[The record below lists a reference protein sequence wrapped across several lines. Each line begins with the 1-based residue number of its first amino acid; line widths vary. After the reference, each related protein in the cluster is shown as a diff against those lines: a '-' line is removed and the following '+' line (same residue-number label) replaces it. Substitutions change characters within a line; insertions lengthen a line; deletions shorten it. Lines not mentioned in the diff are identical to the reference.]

1 MQQRKT
7 PIWGLSA
14 IVILGVGGF
23 FLGKE
28 MISQPVSIENLES
41 NYMMSE
47 TLAIQENNQDIL
59 MSGKAASDFNNV
71 APAAGDNEAGKELME
86 AAPEMDTANRV
97 APQDMPVENDMQ
109 ADEATEEDTAADISE
124 ETAEDQAAAAS
135 DDTEERLSKMEEN
148 DDPLT
153 AIRAIGDPNA
163 PVIMEDFSSLTCPH
177 CAHFH
182 EDTLPLIKE
191 QYVDTGKV
199 YLIFRDYPLNK
210 PAVTAAGIAR
220 CMPEDEYYDFITV
233 LFRTQMEWATSNSPQ
248 KLVQTA
254 KLAGL
259 SDEELK
265 TCMENRDLIKY
276 ILATMK
282 HNSQKYEISSTPTF
296 VLNEGKVT
304 ITGNRSF
311 EEFASQ
317 IDALLA
323 DAENNAE

>member
-28 MISQPVSIENLES
+28 MISEPVSIDSLER
-41 NYMMSE
+41 NYMVSE
-47 TLAIQENNQDIL
+47 TLAIQEDNQDIL
-59 MSGKAASDFNNV
+59 ISGKAASDFNNV
-71 APAAGDNEAGKELME
+71 APAAGDNEAGEELIE
-86 AAPEMDTANRV
+86 AHPEMETANRI
-97 APQDMPVENDMQ
+97 APQEMPAEDDMQ
-109 ADEATEEDTAADISE
+109 AEEATDEETDADASADEAEE
-124 ETAEDQAAAAS
+124 QAAVAT
-135 DDTEERLSKMEEN
+135 DDTEERLTNMEEN

-163 PVIMEDFSSLTCPH
+163 PVVMEEFSSLTCPH

-182 EDTLPLIKE
+182 EETLPLIKE

-210 PAVTAAGIAR
+210 PAVEAAGIAR
-220 CMPEDEYYDFITV
+220 CMPADEYYDFITV
-233 LFRTQMEWATSNSPQ
+233 LFRTQMEWATAGSPQ
-248 KLVQTA
+248 KLLQTA

-259 SDEELK
+259 NDEELE
-265 TCMENRDLIKY
+265 TCLSNRDLVKY

-282 HNSQKYEISSTPTF
+282 HNSQKYDISSTPTF
-296 VLNEGKVT
+296 VFNDGAAT
-304 ITGNRSF
+304 IKGNRSF

-317 IDALLA
+317 IDELIANA
-323 DAENNAE
+323 DENAE